1 MLLSNYKDDFNSRIE
16 EEIQQTELPTIHT
29 QFTIQLPSLFKYRKP
44 SPQTT
49 PENLAAMQKFL
60 DPLLPQPRTTMQG
73 KINIPSPSDS
83 LREFSATSLD
93 LLTQLLARLP
103 GTLPT
108 DSWLRDQ
115 AVLMQTFPPPLLHP
129 KSSGLIS
136 RVAASLSSFRLGET
150 KAVLCDVHK
159 PLNPYL
165 IRKIFLELTAECTT
179 RLRRLTA
186 DVPLEQ
192 LPVNVQQF
200 VLRMKMLNSIWMQPE
215 FYRQAYQVQPCD
227 PRYERVASGCE
238 ACILATIG
246 GDRSIIRDLFAS
258 IWGRRKKNKQMNG
271 WIDVVR
277 AWASWQG
284 DSEGLTHESQ
294 GLGREITRCRKHLQ
308 TLRRDARR
316 ERLAGNRNPFDR
328 DSEAQTLLGNDFAED
343 DKDEDGDI
351 ENEIIDFYANMM
363 SRTSLANTSSQESH
377 PAEGVHAAFRDTVVF
392 SDGFFHNASRPIKE
406 RSPTLYSRSVY
417 NTSRLSYSGVE
428 AEERASAY
436 RQLVGTPESAA
447 AQSESEEEDEPRFT
461 NPFADPPARNN
472 RPAYRGSHYE
482 NPRASPS
489 PPSPRT
495 TRHESENKP
504 KQKHAPHHRRPDP
517 QENPFTRKSHV
528 ARPEGKRG
536 DRETRVSDFMI

>member
-1 MLLSNYKDDFNSRIE
+1 
-16 EEIQQTELPTIHT
+16 
-29 QFTIQLPSLFKYRKP
+29 
-44 SPQTT
+44 
-49 PENLAAMQKFL
+49 MQKFL
-60 DPLLPQPRTTMQG
+60 DPLLPQPRTTVQG

-83 LREFSATSLD
+83 LREFSRTSLD
-93 LLTQLLARLP
+93 LLTQLLTRPL
-103 GTLPT
+103 GTRPT
-108 DSWLRDQ
+108 DSWLHDQ
-115 AVLMQTFPPPLLHP
+115 AVLIRTFPPSLLHP

-136 RVAASLSSFRLGET
+136 RVAASLTSLRLGET

-165 IRKIFLELTAECTT
+165 TRKIFLELTAESTT
-179 RLRRLTA
+179 RLRRLTVE
-186 DVPLEQ
+186 VPLEH
-192 LPVNVQQF
+192 LPVNVQEF

-227 PRYERVASGCE
+227 PRYERVPSGCE
-238 ACILATIG
+238 ACILATVG

-258 IWGRRKKNKQMNG
+258 IWGRRKKNKQMEG

-294 GLGREITRCRKHLQ
+294 SLGREISRCRKHLQ
-308 TLRRDARR
+308 MLRRDARR
-316 ERLAGNRNPFDR
+316 ERLAGNHNPFDR
-328 DSEAQTLLGNDFAED
+328 DSEAHTLLGHDTPEG

-363 SRTSLANTSSQESH
+363 SRTSLANTSSHDSH

-392 SDGFFHNASRPIKE
+392 TDGFFHNASRPIKGK
-406 RSPTLYSRSVY
+406 SPTLYSRSEY
-417 NTSRLSYSGVE
+417 NTSQLSYSGVE

-436 RQLVGTPESAA
+436 RQLVGTPENIAA
-447 AQSESEEEDEPRFT
+447 ESEDEDEEPRFT

-482 NPRASPS
+482 DPRASPS

-495 TRHESENKP
+495 TRHENDNRP
-504 KQKHAPHHRRPDP
+504 RQKHAPHHRRPDP
-517 QENPFTRKSHV
+517 QVNPFTRKSHV
-528 ARPEGKRG
+528 AHPEGKRSN
-536 DRETRVSDFMI
+536 RETRVSDFMI